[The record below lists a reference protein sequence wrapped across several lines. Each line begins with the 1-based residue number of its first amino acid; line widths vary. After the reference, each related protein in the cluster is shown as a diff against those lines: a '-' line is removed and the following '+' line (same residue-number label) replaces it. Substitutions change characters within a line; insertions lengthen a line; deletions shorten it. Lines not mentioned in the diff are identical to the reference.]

1 MDANIQSA
9 MLLAQQSPLKVPQ
22 PTASADKAGKVA
34 KEFEGV
40 FISQFLGSMFS
51 GIKSDS
57 EFGGG
62 EGEEMFRSMMIDEY
76 GKQMESRGGFGLA
89 AAVQRQLLKNQGEL
103 PMPTAS
109 GAAASYAA
117 TSALTASKAGVT
129 DTVQ

>member
-1 MDANIQSA
+1 MDANFSPLSGQSA
-9 MLLAQQSPLKVPQ
+9 MLMAQQSPLKVPQ
-22 PTASADKAGKVA
+22 ATANPDKAGKVA

-51 GIKSDS
+51 GIKADS

-89 AAVQRQLLKNQGEL
+89 AAVQRQLLKHQEVAV
-103 PMPTAS
+103 PSDAADAQAS
-109 GAAASYAA
+109 DAQIPGGQVAAAS
-117 TSALTASKAGVT
+117 
-129 DTVQ
+129 